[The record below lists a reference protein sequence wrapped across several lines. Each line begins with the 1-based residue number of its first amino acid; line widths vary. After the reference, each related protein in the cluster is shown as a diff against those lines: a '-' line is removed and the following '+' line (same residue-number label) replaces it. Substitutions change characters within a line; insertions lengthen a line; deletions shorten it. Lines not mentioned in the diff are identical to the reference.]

1 MKSQRDE
8 TLHTY
13 SVSLRVRKR
22 RKKVTSA
29 PLKVPWV
36 LLFWVWGGR
45 ESWDKTGVFPVLNWL
60 NPTLFFLSPTLNSS
74 SSTEESNDYISV
86 SRSNCWRLRV
96 LAVFCWSVLT
106 STWKSA
112 DVAFNRGST
121 SPFMSFPLCQVWFM
135 SAPVCAAHGAPPVCA
150 AHGPPPVW
158 FTWRVFYLP
167 RSDLFVCTKQ
177 AQAGAMKQGHHLQD
191 NLADVWT
198 SKGWIIRWFFFF
210 FLNMCQSARFSCY
223 VWEVVFQKRQS
234 ILPKFEILSIKHSG
248 LV

>member
-1 MKSQRDE
+1 MKLQRDE

-13 SVSLRVRKR
+13 FVSLRVRKR
-22 RKKVTSA
+22 KKKTPQLHWRCLECCFSGCE
-29 PLKVPWV
+29 K
-36 LLFWVWGGR
+36 GG
-45 ESWDKTGVFPVLNWL
+45 
-60 NPTLFFLSPTLNSS
+60 NPEIKLVSFQSLIDWIQHFLSPTLNSS

-191 NLADVWT
+191 NLADVWP
-198 SKGWIIRWFFFF
+198 SKGWIIWQFF
-210 FLNMCQSARFSCY
+210 FLKKKCVLLCVRGGFSEEAINPAKI
-223 VWEVVFQKRQS
+223 WNF
-234 ILPKFEILSIKHSG
+234 
-248 LV
+248 